1 MEERAEWG
9 LSKELE
15 KTKGNVYDR
24 ISVRCREGAKDRQFQ
39 VAEITTVLN
48 PRESNWA
55 GIHTCGKAG
64 LTQVGNKASK
74 NLP

>member
-1 MEERAEWG
+1 MWRKGQGG

-15 KTKGNVYDR
+15 KTKGNVYER
-24 ISVRCREGAKDRQFQ
+24 ISVRCREGAKDRQLQ
-39 VAEITTVLN
+39 VAEITIVLN
-48 PRESNWA
+48 PRESNCA

-64 LTQVGNKASK
+64 LTQVASKASK